1 MVITGITVETSPVPI
16 PDIITVAGP
25 VFALLAIFLVGL

>member
-1 MVITGITVETSPVPI
+1 MAVESIPKPM

-25 VFALLAIFLVGL
+25 VFPLSLSLRVGR